1 MSPDALLWTKT
12 LHIFG
17 TLMWFGCLFGL
28 YQLIYAHGKADEAGR
43 KALADI
49 ERKMAIAMDV
59 GATLT
64 IAGGVAMIFGIG
76 ASVVMKAPWMHIKLT
91 LVAFMLA
98 AHVYARIKI
107 KKFGKGDTSTPPE
120 ALLALLNFFLVG
132 ILIMAI
138 VKPIK

>member
-17 TLMWFGCLFGL
+17 IVMWIGCLFGV

-43 KALADI
+43 KALLDI
-49 ERKMAIAMDV
+49 ERKMAMAMDV
-59 GATLT
+59 GLLLTL
-64 IAGGVAMIFGIG
+64 AGGIIMLFGITP
-76 ASVVMKAPWMHIKLT
+76 SPLKMPWMHIKLT
-91 LVAFMLA
+91 LVVLMIA
-98 AHVYARIKI
+98 AHVYGRIKVG
-107 KKFGKGDTSTPPE
+107 KFKRGDVSTPPE
-120 ALLALLNFFLVG
+120 ALLALLNFFLIG